1 MSAPVAIETL
11 TGAIAL
17 TGNGYMEITRDRR
30 GNPISLYPRNP
41 LKVTPQRNDAGQ
53 IEYAVEDSDEKRIV
67 PAKDMI
73 AVPLWSFNGLR
84 GLSPVQLQ
92 AQSLGFAQ
100 ASLKQGARFIGNGF
114 SPKGLITPEGPLTA
128 EQGQQLRETL
138 ERQGTGSNQG
148 RLAILPAPMKY
159 LQMGLSMSDAAFLES
174 RGFSRNEIAA
184 MFRLDPHF
192 IGDTTRQS
200 TANSEQASLNLI
212 LETMSPYLTKIA
224 TEYNRK
230 LLPMTARKRSS
241 YVIRFDLNER
251 LRADMKTTLETLALG
266 RQWSLLTIDE
276 GRKQLGLNPVGG
288 ELGNS
293 LLAPVNMLEANKWL
307 TFEPGQKKDTPKE

>member
-1 MSAPVAIETL
+1 ML
-11 TGAIAL
+11 H
-17 TGNGYMEITRDRR
+17 
-30 GNPISLYPRNP
+30 
-41 LKVTPQRNDAGQ
+41 
-53 IEYAVEDSDEKRIV
+53 
-67 PAKDMI
+67 
-73 AVPLWSFNGLR
+73 VPLWSFNGLR

-92 AQSLGFAQ
+92 AQALGFAQ

-114 SPKGLITPEGPLTA
+114 SPKGLITPEGPLTS
-128 EQGQQLRETL
+128 EQGQQLREML
-138 ERQGTGSNQG
+138 EKQGSGSNQG
-148 RLAILPAPMKY
+148 RLAVLPAPMKY
-159 LQMGLSMSDAAFLES
+159 LQMGLSMADAAFLES

-200 TANSEQASLNLI
+200 SSNAEQASLNLI

-224 TEYNRK
+224 TEFNRK

-241 YVIRFDLNER
+241 YVIRFDLTER

-293 LLAPVNMLEANKWL
+293 LLAPVNMLEANRWMSW
-307 TFEPGQKKDTPKE
+307 TPQQKQETPKE